1 EAAPAADRPV
11 HPANIL
17 LNLIAILL
25 APMFLGASGGDIAFA
40 RMAAIE
46 TVNAY
51 RTRNRADLIAV
62 AQIIAFGLAA
72 LGSLSLS
79 MVDDIS
85 LSMTLRL
92 RNNANALSR
101 SADQNRRAIRKSRS
115 ETADI
120 AQPPVDADYEAAV
133 IAAVADSQKRVAD
146 SQKRVSD
153 SQKQVATSQQQPAD
167 PQQQP
172 ADPQQQ
178 AAASQKQ
185 AAASQQQTGDSQNR
199 VADTQPRLQD
209 PDPAPIPASAP
220 AEPPAIPAADMTDR
234 EKNALWA
241 AAMAEV
247 AQEYTASL
255 PQLPAAERR
264 AASLRAAALGST
276 ASHLLSGLPVPIPRP

>member
-1 EAAPAADRPV
+1 MTETRTTQPPHEAAPAADRPV

-40 RMAAIE
+40 RTAAIE

-51 RTRNRADLIAV
+51 RTRNQADLIAV

-101 SADQNRRAIRKSRS
+101 SAEQNRRAIRESRS

-146 SQKRVSD
+146 SQKTGCSLTTTGRSFTTTARGLTNTGYSTTGNPRRRHD
-153 SQKQVATSQQQPAD
+153 RSRKERAMGRRDGRSGAGIHRQPPPPSRRGA
-167 PQQQP
+167 Q
-172 ADPQQQ
+172 
-178 AAASQKQ
+178 S
-185 AAASQQQTGDSQNR
+185 
-199 VADTQPRLQD
+199 RLPSRRRPEQHRQ
-209 PDPAPIPASAP
+209 
-220 AEPPAIPAADMTDR
+220 PPAIRPPRAGTPAIAGKTDQHGD
-234 EKNALWA
+234 A
-241 AAMAEV
+241 AK
-247 AQEYTASL
+247 
-255 PQLPAAERR
+255 P
-264 AASLRAAALGST
+264 
-276 ASHLLSGLPVPIPRP
+276 